1 MTQQYRL
8 KFRHWKTGNI
18 IEKIVTKP
26 DFSVD
31 GDKEV
36 FYNLTDNK
44 YEDVIKKTIVEVT
57 EVKPTDDD
65 YIKVPSAPKY
75 YDS

>member
-1 MTQQYRL
+1 VTQQYKL
-8 KFRHWKTGNI
+8 KFRHYKTGEI

-26 DFSVD
+26 DFSVQ
-31 GDKEV
+31 GEKEV

-44 YEDVIKKTIVEVT
+44 YEDVIKTTIVEVT

-65 YIKVPSAPKY
+65 YIKVPSQLKFY
-75 YDS
+75 EV

>member
-1 MTQQYRL
+1 MTQQYKL
-8 KFRHWKTGNI
+8 KFRHYKTGEI

-26 DFSVD
+26 DFSVQ
-31 GDKEV
+31 GEKEV

-44 YEDVIKKTIVEVT
+44 YEDVIKTTIVEVT

-65 YIKVPSAPKY
+65 YIKVPSQLKFY
-75 YDS
+75 EV